1 MQANRAEK
9 IAANFAQLVGNRSDA
24 RYAHHGFCSR
34 CDNLSTVRSPH
45 CPASMKILL
54 VDDHPL
60 FLDGLTLLFTQEYPA
75 AQVLQ
80 AHSLEAAV
88 AQLEAE
94 PDVAWVLLDLGLPD
108 SQGTD
113 ALRQLRATFPEPTY
127 VVMSADARPATIL
140 DAIDLGAAGF
150 VPKTTRQGEL
160 IGALRQMM
168 AGGVYLPASVL
179 ATQTQPSAP
188 QATPDATALGLS
200 PRQVDVLRLLI
211 EGKSNKLICR
221 DLGLSESTVKT
232 HLAAIFRKLD
242 ANTRTQAVVAAARLG
257 LRLPVEPVTH

>member
-1 MQANRAEK
+1 
-9 IAANFAQLVGNRSDA
+9 
-24 RYAHHGFCSR
+24 
-34 CDNLSTVRSPH
+34 
-45 CPASMKILL
+45 MKILL

-75 AQVLQ
+75 AEVLQ
-80 AHSLEAAV
+80 AHSLDAAV
-88 AQLEAE
+88 AQLEAQ

-108 SQGTD
+108 SHGTD
-113 ALRQLRATFPEPTY
+113 GLRQLRAAFPEPTY
-127 VVMSADARPATIL
+127 VVMSADTRPATVL

-179 ATQTQPSAP
+179 STQAQLSAAAPSTGDVAS
-188 QATPDATALGLS
+188 LGLS

-257 LRLPVEPVTH
+257 LRLHVASAH